1 MAKRMLRCCWP
12 YPNLILSAIL
22 FGISVVASSCG
33 DFQDPASGS
42 SGGVTVISNPTEA
55 GFTIPSGI
63 QESRPNPAE
72 QNGTVPNV
80 APSSSG
86 TAGTVPSAAMRTVT
100 LGWEPS
106 SSQNVLGYRV
116 YLVAVSTSE
125 QQIIDIGLATK
136 LAVPLRVGERYG
148 FTVTAYNASF
158 ESQSPPYVVF
168 QVS

>member
-1 MAKRMLRCCWP
+1 MMRRCP
-12 YPNLILSAIL
+12 YVIVSAVF
-22 FGISVVASSCG
+22 FGIAVATASCG
-33 DFQDPASGS
+33 DFQDPAPGS

-55 GFTIPSGI
+55 GFTNPSGI
-63 QESRPNPAE
+63 QESQPNPAD
-72 QNGTVPNV
+72 QNGTVPSV

-86 TAGTVPSAAMRTVT
+86 TAVTVPSAVMRTVT

-136 LAVPLRVGERYG
+136 LAVPLRVGESYG

-168 QVS
+168 QVF